1 MEYIIKDQFR
11 DWLYSMYGT
20 TYLSTYF
27 FNTLESVY
35 IGAYKNLN
43 TAIPIEDL
51 WEMWKQQKSDLEE
64 LHDKQRRKG
73 KEIEQGLL
81 PLYDL
86 AIVVSHYD
94 EYVRTK
100 ERLKRAQAERISNQS
115 KPSVDYTRLRTKTP
129 KQRVNLED
137 IVNKITG

>member
-1 MEYIIKDQFR
+1 
-11 DWLYSMYGT
+11 MYGT

-43 TAIPIEDL
+43 TAIPVEDL
-51 WEMWKQQKSDLEE
+51 WTMWKQQKPNLEK
-64 LHDKQRRKG
+64 LHDIQQRKG
-73 KEIEQGLL
+73 KEIERSLL

-100 ERLKRAQAERISNQS
+100 ERLKRAQAERISCKSRPSTDYS
-115 KPSVDYTRLRTKTP
+115 KLRTKIP
-129 KQRVNLED
+129 KQRVDLEN
-137 IVNKITG
+137 IVNKISE